1 MQSHPMNIRL
11 SDVSG
16 VPDPTDLMKKDD
28 HIFIDLM
35 PYAHLLKS
43 LMPED
48 SFMAPE
54 EGLYLEH
61 SLTPF
66 LRLDDPFMTKSV
78 PFAQTLRDVAD
89 LSVFSENIYDMK
101 GNLIMGFGPGFPQV
115 YLGTTNPVVELQ
127 VVQVFLENEIYGSL
141 KWNPQ
146 VVRKSYR
153 DLLNLE
159 EFKYVN
165 ENNRIVYDYEAVENF
180 LQSIEG
186 KVVEILD
193 GLSLMV
199 GDFIRDRSWNMYDIS
214 YSNSIACI
222 RRGVDY
228 RVYEWTRI
236 HFEHEQNKLRI
247 ARGE

>member
-1 MQSHPMNIRL
+1 MNIRL

-16 VPDPTDLMKKDD
+16 VQHPSDLKKEVDN
-28 HIFIDLM
+28 IIIDLL
-35 PYAHLLKS
+35 PFAHLVKS
-43 LMPED
+43 LMPENT
-48 SFMAPE
+48 FIAPE

-61 SLTPF
+61 SLKPF
-66 LRLDDPFMTKSV
+66 LRLDDPFLTKSV
-78 PFAQTLRDVAD
+78 PFAQTLREVTD

-127 VVQVFLENEIYGSL
+127 VVQIFLEDEIYGSL
-141 KWNPQ
+141 NWNPKKM
-146 VVRKSYR
+146 RKSYR

-159 EFKYVN
+159 EYKYVN
-165 ENNRIVYDYEAVENF
+165 DESRIVYDHNAVEHCTQTVEDR
-180 LQSIEG
+180 LA
-186 KVVEILD
+186 EILD
-193 GLSLMV
+193 GLSLMI
-199 GDFIRDRSWNMYDIS
+199 GDFIRGRSWNMYDIS
-214 YSNSIACI
+214 YTNTIACI

-236 HFEHEQNKLRI
+236 HYELEQDRLRA